1 MKRLGMKMMT
11 VFLLALG
18 LALGNPVLA
27 KDKQTIQPEPQSK
40 ETQDV
45 QPEVDEGTEDK
56 VAEQRERILAEAA
69 AALAESR
76 KALKALDENKPEDAL
91 KALELVTGKLALI
104 VARDPGLA
112 LAPVNVRVNSYDVY
126 ADLETIEEAVKQA
139 EDYLEDGE
147 VQKARPLVA
156 SLASEIVIETDNIPL
171 ATYPDAI
178 KDVVP
183 LIDQGKID
191 EAKRDL
197 QLALNTLVI
206 VKEAVIPL
214 PVVRAEAL
222 LKSSEELAEKQDR
235 SDEENKQL
243 SAHLDEAQNQLE
255 IAKLLGYGD
264 KKAFKPMYEQLDEIR
279 KKTKDGKSGEGF
291 FDKIKKQISNF
302 LADEQKA
309 E

>member
-11 VFLLALG
+11 IFLLALG
-18 LALGNPVLA
+18 LSLGNPVLA
-27 KDKQTIQPEPQSK
+27 EDKQTIQPEPQSK
-40 ETQDV
+40 ETQAV

-56 VAEQRERILAEAA
+56 IAEQRERILAEAA
-69 AALAESR
+69 VALAESR
-76 KALKALDENKPEDAL
+76 KALKALDQNKPEDAL
-91 KALELVTGKLALI
+91 KALELATGKLALI

-264 KKAFKPMYEQLDEIR
+264 KKAFKPMYEQLDEIC

>member
-1 MKRLGMKMMT
+1 MKRLGMKMTT

-27 KDKQTIQPEPQSK
+27 EDKQTIQPEPQSK
-40 ETQDV
+40 EIQAV

-56 VAEQRERILAEAA
+56 IAEQRERILAEAA

-91 KALELVTGKLALI
+91 KALELATGKLALI

-243 SAHLDEAQNQLE
+243 SARLDEAQNQLE

>member
-27 KDKQTIQPEPQSK
+27 EDKQSIQPEPQSK
-40 ETQDV
+40 ETQAV
-45 QPEVDEGTEDK
+45 QSEVDEGTEDK

-69 AALAESR
+69 AAVAESR

-91 KALELVTGKLALI
+91 KALELATGKLALI

-126 ADLETIEEAVKQA
+126 ADLETIEEAIKQA

-156 SLASEIVIETDNIPL
+156 SLASEIVIETVNIPL

-178 KDVVP
+178 KDVVQ

-197 QLALNTLVI
+197 QLALNTLV
-206 VKEAVIPL
+206 VVPEKVIPL
-214 PVVRAEAL
+214 PMVRAEAL

-235 SDEENKQL
+235 SDDENKQL
-243 SAHLDEAQNQLE
+243 SAHLDEAQNQLK

-291 FDKIKKQISNF
+291 FDKIKKQISDF
-302 LADEQKA
+302 WADEQKA

>member
-1 MKRLGMKMMT
+1 MKRLGMKMTT

-27 KDKQTIQPEPQSK
+27 EDKQTIQPEPQSK
-40 ETQDV
+40 EIQAV
-45 QPEVDEGTEDK
+45 QPEVEEGTEDK

-69 AALAESR
+69 AAVAESR

-91 KALELVTGKLALI
+91 KALELATGKLALI

-243 SAHLDEAQNQLE
+243 SAHLDEAQNQLKM
-255 IAKLLGYGD
+255 AKLLGYGD

>member
-27 KDKQTIQPEPQSK
+27 EDKQSIQPEPQSK
-40 ETQDV
+40 ETQAV
-45 QPEVDEGTEDK
+45 QSEVDEGTEDK

-91 KALELVTGKLALI
+91 KALELATGKLALI

-126 ADLETIEEAVKQA
+126 ADLETIEEAIKQA

-243 SAHLDEAQNQLE
+243 SAHLDEAQNQLKM
-255 IAKLLGYGD
+255 AKLLGYGD